1 MTRSNPQSLLPAHY
15 SFVHKDGQNF
25 PVLTKIK
32 FVCTPDYWSSF
43 QPILAT
49 VPATARDHLAGNT
62 CLVTFVSAAETVT
75 PFLVKPE
82 LGHFEGRK
90 KGDDLNFYV
99 KVQLKAHH
107 VNSEVSKQIVP
118 STTFA
123 TKVCQVKKPKE
134 KSSFTVDRKSS
145 TFFLATE
152 CVSWSADSSVV
163 FGDSDGK

>member
-1 MTRSNPQSLLPAHY
+1 M
-15 SFVHKDGQNF
+15 
-25 PVLTKIK
+25 LTKIK
-32 FVCTPDYWSSF
+32 FVCTPDYWTSF
-43 QPILAT
+43 QPVLAT

-82 LGHFEGRK
+82 LVHFEGRK

-123 TKVCQVKKPKE
+123 TKVRQVKKP
-134 KSSFTVDRKSS
+134 
-145 TFFLATE
+145 
-152 CVSWSADSSVV
+152 
-163 FGDSDGK
+163 